1 MVKGV
6 KWDEF
11 RGQLLS
17 EGFVEL
23 GDFRIELTLDNTF
36 MDVAYIPRI
45 AVYSR
50 GRDKWYVLRNP
61 IKPGNKLD
69 EGWEN
74 AVKVLREILTG
85 SAEPDFNDPDLEREF
100 LETLRRH
107 VEP

>member
-36 MDVAYIPRI
+36 MDIAYIPRI

-50 GRDKWYVLRNP
+50 GRGKWYVLRNS
-61 IKPGNKLD
+61 IKSGNKLD

-74 AVKVLREILTG
+74 AVEVLKKIISG
-85 SAEPDFNDPDLEREF
+85 DVQPDFNDPDLEMKFVES
-100 LETLRRH
+100 LRKY
-107 VEP
+107 VEL